1 MAGLL
6 YILPSSAVNPS
17 SRYVPVNN
25 AGIFADSNINN
36 VVDTTLNTEVNGVQD
51 GIYLDFNS
59 GRHYI
64 GDGVL
69 NLTMDT
75 TNYEFNFVGPA
86 GSILSTGAGGN
97 SGLHLI
103 INVNGT
109 PYKIGLLNP

>member
-1 MAGLL
+1 MASIVYQTANLS
-6 YILPSSAVNPS
+6 PNPS
-17 SRYVPVNN
+17 NRYVPVNN
-25 AGIFADSNINN
+25 AGVFGDSNINN
-36 VVDTTLNTEVNGVQD
+36 VVNTTLSTEVNGVQD
-51 GIYLDFNS
+51 GINLDFNS
-59 GRHYI
+59 GRHFV
-64 GDGVL
+64 GDAVL